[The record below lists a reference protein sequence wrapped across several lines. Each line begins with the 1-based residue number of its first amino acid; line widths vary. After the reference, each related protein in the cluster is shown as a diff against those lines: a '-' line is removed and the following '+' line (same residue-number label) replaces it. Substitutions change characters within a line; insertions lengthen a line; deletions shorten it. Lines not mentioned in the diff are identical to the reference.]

1 MDIKKLFNLNYNYKK
16 NNRWLFTNDRYRYVK
31 TLRSLIY
38 SKILNEDF
46 NFNPLV
52 LTDKTKYEKNHIFSK
67 SKIKIISLRQKL
79 SFNQI
84 KLIINVFFNI
94 IYFYIRI
101 IFKKNKVEWLINDFR
116 LFDVHIGD
124 IIYDFYIRYNHEYL
138 KPKLFSLKFLKV
150 LTGGIY
156 KINFINLY
164 HSIYKPKMIITTSRG
179 YASIGNLLL
188 RYGARKKINTIY
200 TGYNFNHLFN
210 SYDKVFSHVYKVTK
224 DKLDY
229 CDKYI
234 SKKSINNFMKK
245 RMIGK
250 KHGFYTARKTLFK
263 AYNKSIDDK
272 FLSKIKLEKK
282 NKKIIVVAL
291 HCFSDAPHEA
301 GRMIFNDY
309 YDQFI
314 STINFINKNNSSKYF
329 WIIKPHPARNVY
341 GENGIIENYVKK
353 FNFNNVVICTSKIA
367 NNLLFKYTDYL
378 VTARSTIAL
387 EFACFGKKSILSG
400 EAPYYFKDLFL
411 KPKNREIYFNHL
423 KNIEKINFSL
433 NKKQIWFAKKILY
446 ILEFKTNVALPSS
459 KFLPN
464 PIGTPKLDIEK
475 YYIKQL
481 KENFKNNKKPLN
493 YNDFKNDKFY
503 KELKKE
509 FKKINSGNRN
519 I

>member
-52 LTDKTKYEKNHIFSK
+52 LTDRTKYEKNHIFSK

-101 IFKKNKVEWLINDFR
+101 IFKKNRVEWLINDFR

-124 IIYDFYIRYNHEYL
+124 LIYDFYIRYNHEYI

-245 RMIGK
+245 RLIGK
-250 KHGFYTARKTLFK
+250 TTHSLTKL
-263 AYNKSIDDK
+263 
-272 FLSKIKLEKK
+272 KI
-282 NKKIIVVAL
+282 
-291 HCFSDAPHEA
+291 
-301 GRMIFNDY
+301 
-309 YDQFI
+309 
-314 STINFINKNNSSKYF
+314 
-329 WIIKPHPARNVY
+329 
-341 GENGIIENYVKK
+341 
-353 FNFNNVVICTSKIA
+353 
-367 NNLLFKYTDYL
+367 
-378 VTARSTIAL
+378 
-387 EFACFGKKSILSG
+387 EF
-400 EAPYYFKDLFL
+400 
-411 KPKNREIYFNHL
+411 
-423 KNIEKINFSL
+423 
-433 NKKQIWFAKKILY
+433 
-446 ILEFKTNVALPSS
+446 
-459 KFLPN
+459 
-464 PIGTPKLDIEK
+464 
-475 YYIKQL
+475 
-481 KENFKNNKKPLN
+481 
-493 YNDFKNDKFY
+493 
-503 KELKKE
+503 
-509 FKKINSGNRN
+509 
-519 I
+519 